1 MIWFPKKQDERIT
14 IRRCAH
20 VDKPWNFWR
29 FRSKIREF
37 YNWHL
42 SNFHTWCQSCC
53 TRLKLDVSLDVV
65 PTVCV
70 FQVLVYARSCP
81 IFTQYLSNPSQ
92 LQRGKKVA
100 SLCNYLLSCGFSDR
114 IHGKRCLCFVAL
126 QGESIEN
133 FLSDFIMCRLFYWC
147 APSILGFWRQPQ
159 SLWPELSYVKA
170 RR

>member
-1 MIWFPKKQDERIT
+1 MT

-81 IFTQYLSNPSQ
+81 IFTQYLSDPSQ
-92 LQRGKKVA
+92 LQRGKKAA
-100 SLCNYLLSCGFSDR
+100 SLCNYLLSCGFFGSNTWHKMFMFYGSSGR
-114 IHGKRCLCFVAL
+114 KHRKFPVWLYNVSSFLLMCPFHPQILAAAAVAVARTELC
-126 QGESIEN
+126 
-133 FLSDFIMCRLFYWC
+133 
-147 APSILGFWRQPQ
+147 
-159 SLWPELSYVKA
+159 
-170 RR
+170 